1 MATNTAPTRTGYRDI
16 TPQAAQGLRGKARLI
31 DVREAGELATE
42 GFIAGV
48 EHVPLATVEAA
59 ARGWNK
65 DDELV
70 IICRSGGRS
79 SRAAAAL
86 VAAGFRN
93 VMNMAGGMLAYTAA
107 GLPVA
112 RK

>member
-1 MATNTAPTRTGYRDI
+1 MATNTAPNRSGYRDI
-16 TPQAAQGLRGKARLI
+16 TPQAAQGMRGTARLI
-31 DVREAGELATE
+31 DVREANELASD

-59 ARGWNK
+59 ARTWNK
-65 DDELV
+65 DDQLV
-70 IICRSGGRS
+70 IVCRSGARS
-79 SRAAAAL
+79 GRAAAAL
-86 VAAGFRN
+86 VGMGFHN